1 MIFRVQP
8 KITATVVLLLGLGIT
23 ASAAEEENP
32 YAEPPPPDLCVCF
45 HFSISDFAL
54 LHEINQLRRKGI
66 EKQRIA
72 P

>member
-1 MIFRVQP
+1 MGGQKR
-8 KITATVVLLLGLGIT
+8 
-23 ASAAEEENP
+23 AAEKDFRYLSQPSP